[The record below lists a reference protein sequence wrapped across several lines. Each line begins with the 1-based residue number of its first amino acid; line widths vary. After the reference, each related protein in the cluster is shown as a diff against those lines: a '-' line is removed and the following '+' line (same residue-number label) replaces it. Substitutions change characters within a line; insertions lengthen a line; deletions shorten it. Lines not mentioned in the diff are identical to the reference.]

1 MELLVF
7 YLTDFN
13 RHYAFPHFIEMIHK
27 SEKKN
32 KWKLLIATHTG
43 ENNLYNDV
51 LSKYDIS
58 YDIVNVQGDNN
69 YLRKV
74 NYALTYAKENNIPYI
89 MKCDNDIFIKSQ
101 TFDYMIDNL
110 NLLETGKHLT
120 IGPTLTSGIPS
131 IEYFIEGF
139 LDDDATRHIKEMFLK
154 TQFYDRDGVCYDFL
168 NEHTI
173 RSTEWD
179 KESYFN
185 NVKSMD
191 HHYKG
196 IHPIRFNQEAL
207 HFLNTYIVNN
217 KEKFMKDHDLSI
229 IDNDNSPY
237 LCNSVF
243 CIKTETYKTI
253 VSDESLYV
261 DPFDEVPVNKY
272 AWNNNMNHL
281 FIKNGY
287 AIHMYYNWMDHHHHH
302 EYMFCKNFFK
312 HE

>member
-7 YLTDFN
+7 YLSDVS
-13 RHYAFPHFIEMIHK
+13 RHYAFPHFIEMINK
-27 SEKKN
+27 SHKKN

-43 ENNLYNDV
+43 ENNLYIDV
-51 LSKYDIS
+51 LAKYDIS
-58 YDIVNVQGDNN
+58 YDIVNVPGDNN

-110 NLLETGKHLT
+110 NLLENGNHLT

-131 IEYFIEGF
+131 IEYFIESF
-139 LDDDATRHIKEMFLK
+139 LDEEAITQIKQMFLK
-154 TQFYDRDGVCYDFL
+154 TQLYDRDGACYDFL
-168 NEHTI
+168 NKHTV

-185 NVKSMD
+185 SVKNMD

-207 HFLNTYIVNN
+207 HFLNAYIMNN
-217 KEKFMKDHDLSI
+217 KERFMKDYELSI

-237 LCNSVF
+237 LCNSIF
-243 CIKTETYKTI
+243 CIKTDTYDKI
-253 VSDESLYV
+253 VSDGSLYV

-281 FIKNGY
+281 FVKNGY

-302 EYMFCKNFFK
+302 EYMFCKNFFTS
-312 HE
+312 